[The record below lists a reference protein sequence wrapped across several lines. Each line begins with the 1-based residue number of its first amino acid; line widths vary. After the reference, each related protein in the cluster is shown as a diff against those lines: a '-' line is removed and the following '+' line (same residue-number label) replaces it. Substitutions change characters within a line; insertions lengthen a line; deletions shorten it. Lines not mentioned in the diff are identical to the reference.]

1 MWEFQTHS
9 YCVSGGDHYRANC
22 KWNRMKILR
31 IMSGALRMADPRPW
45 TDPIRRRKDGSV
57 GSIVT
62 DKGELQEMN
71 ELQKK

>member
-1 MWEFQTHS
+1 
-9 YCVSGGDHYRANC
+9 
-22 KWNRMKILR
+22 MKILR